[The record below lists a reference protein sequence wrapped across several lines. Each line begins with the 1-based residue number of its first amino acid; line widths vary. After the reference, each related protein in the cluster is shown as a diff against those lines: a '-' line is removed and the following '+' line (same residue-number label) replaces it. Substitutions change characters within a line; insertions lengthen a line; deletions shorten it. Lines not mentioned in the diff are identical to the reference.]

1 MAVRTILLC
10 LLAAAC
16 TSWRTQPLAPERI
29 VSEMHPKRVRVTLTD
44 SSVLMLQ
51 HPVIFG
57 DSIVGMVA
65 GTRTA
70 VAPDRI
76 GRTEVRFQN
85 YWKTFGFV
93 SLYAVLYFALC
104 RGTPDCP
111 SAPPP
116 GSS

>member
-1 MAVRTILLC
+1 
-10 LLAAAC
+10 
-16 TSWRTQPLAPERI
+16 
-29 VSEMHPKRVRVTLTD
+29 VTFTD
-44 SSVLMLQ
+44 STALVLR

-76 GRTEVRFQN
+76 ARTEVRVQN
-85 YWKTFGFV
+85 QWKTLGFV
-93 SLYAVLYFALC
+93 SLYFLLYSALC

-111 SAPPP
+111 SAPAP